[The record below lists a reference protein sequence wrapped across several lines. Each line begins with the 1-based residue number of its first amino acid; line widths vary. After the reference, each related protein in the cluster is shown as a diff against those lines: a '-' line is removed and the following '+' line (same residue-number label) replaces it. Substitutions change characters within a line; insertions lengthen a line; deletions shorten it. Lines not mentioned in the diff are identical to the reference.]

1 MAARPPVSDAAP
13 FTAEGVFDK
22 VGFLL
27 VLAVAAGAVAD
38 VVSPPIGLVWL
49 ALFGAL
55 GVGLW
60 ASFRPRRARVLAP
73 IFALLEGT
81 ALGVIS
87 SYYQGQGRYVVPMAV
102 AGTLA
107 ITIGVWAT
115 YRSGLVRV
123 GHRFLQVTLV
133 ASLGLLAAMVVAM
146 LTGLSFSGLGGLAI
160 FGVLYLLVGVMNL
173 FVDFDYARKAQAAG
187 LDKDGEWY
195 SAFSILVSMVM
206 VYLALLRILGGR
218 R

>member
-1 MAARPPVSDAAP
+1 
-13 FTAEGVFDK
+13 
-22 VGFLL
+22 L
-27 VLAVAAGAVAD
+27 VLAIAAGAVAEL
-38 VVSPPIGLVWL
+38 VRAPIGLVWV
-49 ALFGAL
+49 ALVAAL

-60 ASFRPRRARVLAP
+60 ASFRPHLARVLAP
-73 IFALLEGT
+73 VFALLEGT
-81 ALGVIS
+81 VLGVIS
-87 SYYQGQGRYVVPMAV
+87 SYYQTEGRYVVPMAV
-102 AGTLA
+102 AGTLV

-133 ASLGLLAAMVVAM
+133 SSLGLLAAIVVAM
-146 LTGLSFSGLGGLAI
+146 LTGTSVNGMGGLVI

-173 FVDFDYARKAQAAG
+173 FVDFDYARRAQAAG
-187 LDKDGEWY
+187 LAKEGEWY
-195 SAFSILVSMVM
+195 SAFSIMVSMVM